1 MSQQPYMYSA
11 YTGQQAQQAYPY
23 SSTPGQPPGLT
34 FGAPPATSPGGV
46 VGNFAAANRSFEY
59 NASRIPGLGM
69 GGSTS
74 PSFSASLFRADN
86 KPLWPQARP
95 ESSTPATPAVPA
107 APVVPARTAAATIGP
122 VVGGGQ
128 KQLQVS
134 ASASVSGHASQ
145 TPRQSGAGDA
155 LEEGELSD
163 NESEDIYEPKHS
175 PEGAVKKTNQ
185 AFGPASTAV
194 DQQGSAG
201 DADGSS
207 IYDTGSSREEVMI
220 DSASASLPAVEENEE
235 EYSPGGYEDSVAYQ
249 PRDRSGSYS
258 PYLSPREVQ
267 KEAPGARRSLQ
278 ETRSKWR
285 PCLP

>member
-1 MSQQPYMYSA
+1 MSQQPYMYTP
-11 YTGQQAQQAYPY
+11 YTGRQAQQAYPY

-34 FGAPPATSPGGV
+34 FGAPPATSPSNV
-46 VGNFAAANRSFEY
+46 AGNFAAANRSFEY

-69 GGSTS
+69 GGNTS
-74 PSFSASLFRADN
+74 PSFSASLFRAEN
-86 KPLWPQARP
+86 KPLWPQALS
-95 ESSTPATPAVPA
+95 ESSTPAAPPVPA
-107 APVVPARTAAATIGP
+107 APAAPAGPAAITTRPA
-122 VVGGGQ
+122 VGGGQ
-128 KQLQVS
+128 KQLQAP
-134 ASASVSGHASQ
+134 ASAPVSGHTSQ
-145 TPRQSGAGDA
+145 TQRQGAAGDA

-163 NESEDIYEPKHS
+163 DESEDIYEPKHS
-175 PEGAVKKTNQ
+175 PEGAVKKANQ
-185 AFGPASTAV
+185 AFRPASTAV

-207 IYDTGSSREEVMI
+207 IYDTGSSREEVI

-267 KEAPGARRSLQ
+267 KEAPGARRSFQ
-278 ETRSKWR
+278 ETQSKWCS
-285 PCLP
+285 CLL

>member
-1 MSQQPYMYSA
+1 
-11 YTGQQAQQAYPY
+11 
-23 SSTPGQPPGLT
+23 
-34 FGAPPATSPGGV
+34 
-46 VGNFAAANRSFEY
+46 
-59 NASRIPGLGM
+59 M

-74 PSFSASLFRADN
+74 PSFSASLFRAEN
-86 KPLWPQARP
+86 KPLWPQGLSEAP
-95 ESSTPATPAVPA
+95 APATPPVPA
-107 APVVPARTAAATIGP
+107 APTAAAPTTAP
-122 VVGGGQ
+122 AVDSGQ
-128 KQLQVS
+128 KQLQAS
-134 ASASVSGHASQ
+134 ASAPVPGNSSQ

-163 NESEDIYEPKHS
+163 DESEDIYEPKHS
-175 PEGAVKKTNQ
+175 PAGAVNKATQ
-185 AFGPASTAV
+185 AFRPASTAV

-235 EYSPGGYEDSVAYQ
+235 EYSPGGYDDSVAYQ

-258 PYLSPREVQ
+258 PYLSPREVH

-278 ETRSKWR
+278 DMRSKWC
-285 PCLP
+285 PCLL